1 MGSEHGQFFLL
12 EALISEIKFNVADI
26 LEQAE
31 VHLDKIHLWQLF
43 YHSTKCGKRKEM
55 VHNFFEKKMYKV
67 RFCSKLK

>member
-31 VHLDKIHLWQLF
+31 VHLDKIHLESRATQSVTRSF
-43 YHSTKCGKRKEM
+43 QSR
-55 VHNFFEKKMYKV
+55 
-67 RFCSKLK
+67 

>member
-55 VHNFFEKKMYKV
+55 VTIFLKKNVQKYAFV
-67 RFCSKLK
+67 QN

>member
-55 VHNFFEKKMYKV
+55 VHNFFEKKCTKV

>member
-43 YHSTKCGKRKEM
+43 YHSRKCSKRKEM
-55 VHNFFEKKMYKV
+55 VLNFLKKNVQKYAFV
-67 RFCSKLK
+67 QN